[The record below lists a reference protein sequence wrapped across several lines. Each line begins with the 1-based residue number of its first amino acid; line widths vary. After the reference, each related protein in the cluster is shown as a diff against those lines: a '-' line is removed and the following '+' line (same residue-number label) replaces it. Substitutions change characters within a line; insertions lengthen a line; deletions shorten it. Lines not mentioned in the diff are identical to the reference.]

1 MNIRVTNLNLN
12 TIDSELRKLFS
23 RYGAV
28 NSAFIVRDKNSN
40 RPNGSALIDM
50 VKDSEARFAIES
62 LNQTIVDGKSIS
74 VAEVAEA

>member
-28 NSAFIVRDKNSN
+28 NSTLIVRDKNNN

-74 VAEVAEA
+74 VVEVAEA

>member
-28 NSAFIVRDKNSN
+28 NSALIVRDKNNN

-74 VAEVAEA
+74 VVEVAEA